1 MERKYGALSSSVDP
15 SQLSKS
21 VEAFI
26 KIIGGG
32 LVLLGALSQSDL
44 TQLTNGLSTAVPA
57 VYVIWNFAELAFGL
71 VRKVVAHFAS
81 RV

>member
-1 MERKYGALSSSVDP
+1 MNKRFGALSSSVDP

-32 LVLLGALSQSDL
+32 LVLFGVLSSADLQALLGQIG
-44 TQLTNGLSTAVPA
+44 TVVPA
-57 VYVIWNFAELAFGL
+57 VYVLWNFAELAFGL
-71 VRKVVAHFAS
+71 LRKVVAHFAS
-81 RV
+81 N